1 LGTVESWRRYRG
13 SMARI
18 TPIGDVLAPRPMVR
32 PVASIM
38 AAVAV
43 ASAVAAWVGYIGL
56 LPSDLELPKDQVSS
70 DLELPKDQAPLFDA
84 RFPTQSELP
93 SPSAVDTKFQVAKG
107 LLAQKLRDGDRN
119 TSEPEESPTTIAV
132 AVPVPRARPALANL
146 GPPRS
151 EVAQTD
157 DRTLLQ
163 RLSDLFRPRV
173 TLASMTPEDGISS
186 EVPDLA
192 SRGYDG
198 LTAVYDISARTVYLP
213 NGLRLEAHSGFG
225 STKDDPR
232 YVSQRGVGATPPAVY
247 DLKLRERPF
256 HGVRALRMIPVEGDT
271 LGRSGL
277 LAHGYMLGPNGD
289 SNGCVSI
296 RDYERFLAAF
306 ERGEI
311 RRLVV
316 ISNVADLARQPLKS

>member
-1 LGTVESWRRYRG
+1 
-13 SMARI
+13 M
-18 TPIGDVLAPRPMVR
+18 
-32 PVASIM
+32 
-38 AAVAV
+38 
-43 ASAVAAWVGYIGL
+43 
-56 LPSDLELPKDQVSS
+56 PSDLES
-70 DLELPKDQAPLFDA
+70 PKDQASSDLVSPKDQASPFDT

-93 SPSAVDTKFQVAKG
+93 SPSAVDTKLQVAKG
-107 LLAQKLRDGDRN
+107 LLARKLRDGDWN
-119 TSEPEESPTTIAV
+119 TSEPAESPTTIAV
-132 AVPVPRARPALANL
+132 AVPLPRPRPASANL
-146 GPPRS
+146 GPPQS

-157 DRTLLQ
+157 ERTLLQ

-186 EVPDLA
+186 ELPDLA

-232 YVSQRGVGATPPAVY
+232 HVSQRGVGATPPAVY

-311 RRLVV
+311 KRLVV
-316 ISNVADLARQPLKS
+316 VSNVADLARQPLKS

>member
-1 LGTVESWRRYRG
+1 MG
-13 SMARI
+13 RI

-43 ASAVAAWVGYIGL
+43 ASAVAAWVACIGL
-56 LPSDLELPKDQVSS
+56 LPSDLELPKDQASS
-70 DLELPKDQAPLFDA
+70 DLESPKDQASLFDT

-93 SPSAVDTKFQVAKG
+93 SPSAVDTKLQVAKG

-132 AVPVPRARPALANL
+132 AVPLPRSRPASVNL

-232 YVSQRGVGATPPAVY
+232 HVSQRGVGATPPAVY

-277 LAHGYMLGPNGD
+277 LAHGYMLGPDGD

-311 RRLVV
+311 KRLVV
-316 ISNVADLARQPLKS
+316 VSNVADLARQPLKS

>member
-1 LGTVESWRRYRG
+1 
-13 SMARI
+13 MARV

-43 ASAVAAWVGYIGL
+43 ASAVAAWVAYIGL
-56 LPSDLELPKDQVSS
+56 LPSDLES
-70 DLELPKDQAPLFDA
+70 PKDQASLFDT

-93 SPSAVDTKFQVAKG
+93 SPSAVDTKLQVAKG

-132 AVPVPRARPALANL
+132 AVPLPRSRPAAVNL
-146 GPPRS
+146 DPPRS

-186 EVPDLA
+186 ELPDLA

-198 LTAVYDISARTVYLP
+198 LTAVYDISAQTVYLP

-225 STKDDPR
+225 STKDNPR
-232 YVSQRGVGATPPAVY
+232 HVSQRGVGATPPAVY
-247 DLKLRERPF
+247 DLKFRE
-256 HGVRALRMIPVEGDT
+256 I
-271 LGRSGL
+271 
-277 LAHGYMLGPNGD
+277 
-289 SNGCVSI
+289 
-296 RDYERFLAAF
+296 
-306 ERGEI
+306 
-311 RRLVV
+311 
-316 ISNVADLARQPLKS
+316 